1 MNTQTSVTL
10 PRDASLFPEGTSR
23 CSLKVFL
30 SWMII
35 CAIVFAIGLYAAYRV
50 LVIGLEETG
59 LSNHFAFGA
68 WITYDLAVIALGAGA
83 FFTGFLR
90 YILNIKALDRII
102 NLTVVVGFTCYTGA
116 LIVLLLEIGQPL
128 RSWFVF
134 WHGNVHSML
143 TEVVF
148 CITIY
153 CTILIIEYIPL
164 VLSNTVLNKNKLLH
178 ILGHNLH
185 VAMPLFAGIG
195 AFLSTFHQGSLGGI
209 SGVMFGRAFFY
220 RDGFF
225 IWPWTFFLFVISA
238 AGSGPMFTI
247 CIGAIIE
254 KITGKRLIP
263 EESKLLMAKIAGTI
277 FLIYSVLKLMSAAW
291 WANGLLP
298 KFGLTF
304 SQMFHGLYFGQYLFW
319 IELSGFIPAILLLR
333 APVLKNTFLYYVSAI
348 WIIAIVAIN
357 RYVQVIQGQAFPAM
371 PFQQWEFYAP
381 TWIEWATCIMTIPY
395 VIIILAFTYRYTPLF
410 PEEKTL
416 NN

>member
-164 VLSNTVLNKNKLLH
+164 VLSNTVLNKLSL
-178 ILGHNLH
+178 
-185 VAMPLFAGIG
+185 
-195 AFLSTFHQGSLGGI
+195 AFPSIHRSNDSTLIFLDEIQHCPNGRTALKFLANDPCFDVIASGSLLGLNH
-209 SGVMFGRAFFY
+209 STE
-220 RDGFF
+220 
-225 IWPWTFFLFVISA
+225 PSFLV
-238 AGSGPMFTI
+238 G
-247 CIGAIIE
+247 
-254 KITGKRLIP
+254 
-263 EESKLLMAKIAGTI
+263 
-277 FLIYSVLKLMSAAW
+277 YV
-291 WANGLLP
+291 
-298 KFGLTF
+298 
-304 SQMFHGLYFGQYLFW
+304 QH
-319 IELSGFIPAILLLR
+319 IELNPLDFEE
-333 APVLKNTFLYYVSAI
+333 FL
-348 WIIAIVAIN
+348 W
-357 RYVQVIQGQAFPAM
+357 AM
-371 PFQQWEFYAP
+371 A
-381 TWIEWATCIMTIPY
+381 
-395 VIIILAFTYRYTPLF
+395 L
-410 PEEKTL
+410 
-416 NN
+416 